1 MPGRSFDFSQ
11 AYSVHGEADACH
23 VDALSDMVV
32 VRLRQIDSE
41 GCLIREM
48 LLEMGPDAARAFA
61 DGIRA
66 KADLAE
72 TMAGRGKPNP

>member
-1 MPGRSFDFSQ
+1 MPGRSLDFSQ

-23 VDALSDMVV
+23 VDAMSGMVV
-32 VRLRQIDSE
+32 VRLRQIDGE

-48 LLEMGPDAARAFA
+48 LLEMVPEAARDFA

-66 KADLAE
+66 KADQAE
-72 TMAGRGKPNP
+72 AMAGWRKA